1 MPFVNQLYDKNFL
14 EYASYVIKDRAI
26 PHLNDGLKP
35 VQRRI
40 LHSLIEMDDGRFHKV
55 ANVVGH
61 TMKYH
66 PHGDASIYSAL
77 VVLANKDLFIDKQG
91 NFGNQFT
98 GHAASAA
105 RYIECRLLPI
115 AKKLLYSPEI
125 TEYEDSYD
133 GRNKEPVTFPCK
145 IPLVLV
151 QGAEGIAVGMTTKI
165 LPHNLEEVLT
175 AVQCALRGEPFRLFP
190 DFFTGGYLD
199 VSDYRDG
206 NGKVLCRAK
215 FDITKDG
222 KKIIIR
228 ELPFGVT
235 TESLTESIEAA
246 ARRGKIK
253 VSHINDLTA
262 EEVAIE
268 IHLARG
274 VQASEVI
281 DSLYAYTDCEISIP
295 VNLLVIE
302 DRLPKQMTVTDV
314 IRHHAGHLTSIL
326 KAELENDKRKLEDK
340 HHART
345 LEQIFI
351 EERIYKKI
359 ETVKTAQ
366 GVIDAVLKGLAPFA
380 DIIRREVTTED
391 VERLLRIPI
400 RRISLYDINKAK
412 EEMRQIENEIK
423 EIKKHLKNIV
433 AYAVGYLD
441 EIKKEFPAE
450 TLKRKTEITSFTQVA
465 EKQAAKRDQ
474 PLYYDAETG
483 YLGLGVRS
491 GKELF
496 RVSEFDRI
504 LMIPKGGFFKVV
516 KVSEKLFVDKGL
528 QFACLADKEEIEK
541 LIFTAVYKEK
551 KSGNICLKRFKIEKF
566 ITDKTYP
573 FIPEDSSLLKLTI
586 KTDVAVNI
594 VYEPAPRVKIL
605 EETFRVSDYLVKGWK
620 AAGVRLT
627 SKKVKSLKW
636 EKAEPEKKKEKG
648 K

>member
-1 MPFVNQLYDKNFL
+1 MPFVNQLYEKNFL

-77 VVLANKDLFIDKQG
+77 VVLANKDLLIDKQG
-91 NFGNQFT
+91 NFGNLFT
-98 GHAASAA
+98 GHSASAA

-133 GRNKEPVTFPCK
+133 GRNKEPLCFPAK

-151 QGAEGIAVGMTTKI
+151 HGAEGIAVGMTTKI
-165 LPHNLEEVLT
+165 LPHNLEEVLS
-175 AVQCALRGEPFRLFP
+175 AMQSALRGEKFQLYP
-190 DFFTGGYLD
+190 DFFSGGYLD
-199 VSDYRDG
+199 VSEYRDG

-235 TESLTESIEAA
+235 TESLTESIESA

-268 IHLARG
+268 VSLARG

-295 VNLLVIE
+295 VNLLVIHE
-302 DRLPKQMTVTDV
+302 NLPRQMTVTQV
-314 IRHHAGHLTSIL
+314 ISHHAGQLVKILT
-326 KAELENDKRKLEDK
+326 AELENDKRKLEDK
-340 HHART
+340 LHAKT

-359 ETVKTAQ
+359 EMVKTAQ
-366 GVIDAVLKGLAPFA
+366 GVIDAVIKGLAPFSS
-380 DIIRREVTTED
+380 IIKREVTTED
-391 VERLLRIPI
+391 VERLLKIPI

-412 EEMRQIENEIK
+412 AEMKQIETDIK
-423 EIKKHLKNIV
+423 TIKKHLKNIV
-433 AYAVGYLD
+433 DYAIGCID
-441 EIKKEFPAE
+441 EIRTQFPE
-450 TLKRKTEITSFTQVA
+450 QSLQRKTELTSFTQIA

-474 PLYYDAETG
+474 PLYYDAENG
-483 YLGLGVRS
+483 YLGLSVRT

-496 RVSEFDRI
+496 RVSEFDRVLI
-504 LMIPKGGFFKVV
+504 IPKGGFFKVV
-516 KVSEKLFVDKGL
+516 KVTEKLFVDKSL

-541 LIFTAVYKEK
+541 LVFTAIYKEK
-551 KSGNICLKRFKIEKF
+551 EKGAICLKRFKIEKF
-566 ITDKTYP
+566 ITDKVYS
-573 FIPEDSSLLKLTI
+573 FIPEGSTLLKLTTKNDI
-586 KTDVAVNI
+586 AVNI
-594 VYEPAPRVKIL
+594 VYEPAARVKIL
-605 EETFRVSDYLVKGWK
+605 EETFKVSDYLVKGWK
-620 AAGVRLT
+620 ASGVRLT
-627 SKKVKSLKW
+627 TKKVKSLKW
-636 EKAEPEKKKEKG
+636 EKSEQKKK
-648 K
+648 

>member
-1 MPFVNQLYDKNFL
+1 MPFVNDLYDKNFL

-26 PHLNDGLKP
+26 PHLDDGLKP

-91 NFGNQFT
+91 NFGNLFT

-125 TEYEDSYD
+125 TEYEESYD

-165 LPHNLEEVLT
+165 LPHNLDEVLS
-175 AVQCALRGEPFRLFP
+175 AVQCALRGEAFQLFP
-190 DFFTGGYLD
+190 DFFTGGLTD
-199 VSDYRDG
+199 VSDYRD
-206 NGKVLCRAK
+206 
-215 FDITKDG
+215 
-222 KKIIIR
+222 
-228 ELPFGVT
+228 
-235 TESLTESIEAA
+235 
-246 ARRGKIK
+246 K

-268 IHLARG
+268 ITLARG
-274 VQASEVI
+274 VQASEVL
-281 DSLYAYTDCEISIP
+281 DSLYAYTDCEISVP

-302 DRLPKQMTVTDV
+302 DRLPKQMTVTQV
-314 IRHHAGHLTSIL
+314 IRHHARRLTAIL
-326 KAELENDKRKLEDK
+326 KAELENDKRKLEDR

-380 DIIRREVTTED
+380 GIIRREVTAED
-391 VERLLRIPI
+391 IDRLLRIPI

-412 EEMRQIENEIK
+412 EEMKQIESEIRT
-423 EIKKHLKNIV
+423 ISKHLKNIV
-433 AYAVGYLD
+433 GYAVGYLD
-441 EIKKEFPAE
+441 EIRKDFPAAA
-450 TLKRKTEITSFTQVA
+450 LKRKTEITSFTQVA
-465 EKQAAKRDQ
+465 EKQAAKRDR
-474 PLYYDAETG
+474 PLFYDSDTG
-483 YLGLGVRS
+483 YLGLSVRS

-504 LMIPKGGFFKVV
+504 LIIPKGGFFKAV

-528 QFACLADKEEIEK
+528 QFACIADKEEIEK

-551 KSGNICLKRFKIEKF
+551 QSGNICLKRFRIEKF
-566 ITDKTYP
+566 ITDKAYP
-573 FIPEDSSLLKLTI
+573 FIPEGSSLLKLTT

-594 VYEPAPRVKIL
+594 VYEPSARIKIL
-605 EETFRVSDYLVKGWK
+605 EESFPVAGYLVKGWK

-627 SKKVKSLKW
+627 AKKIKTLKW
-636 EKAEPEKKKEKG
+636 EKIRTDKG
-648 K
+648 KS

>member
-165 LPHNLEEVLT
+165 LPHNLDEVLT

-302 DRLPKQMTVTDV
+302 DRLPKQMTVTEV
-314 IRHHAGHLTSIL
+314 VRHHAGHLTAIL

-433 AYAVGYLD
+433 AYAVGYLE

-566 ITDKTYP
+566 ITDKAYP
-573 FIPEDSSLLKLTI
+573 FIPEDSSLLKLTT

-594 VYEPAPRVKIL
+594 TYEPAPRVKIL

-627 SKKVKSLKW
+627 SKKVKGLKW
-636 EKAEPEKKKEKG
+636 EKTEPEKKKEKG